1 MALGAG
7 SKLSDDQPVSV
18 TVTPLNDAPV
28 ANDVSVTTPK
38 DTSGVVNFNCSDP
51 DGDPLSYSVVSDP
64 TNGTLTGS
72 GASRTYTPASGYT
85 GPDSFTYKGCDDKA
99 ACSDPATVTVTVT
112 ATPPEE
118 LTIDIDI
125 KPGSEPNPINL
136 KSNGVIP
143 VAILTTDAFD
153 ASDVDPPKARFEGA
167 PPVRWMFVD
176 VDGDRDLDLL
186 LYFRITPDMSI
197 VAGQEEACLT
207 AETFDGITHLH
218 GCDSIRVVPSAGSSA
233 SGLLESGRAPVA
245 LVLSSALGVAWIGT
259 NRRRRQG

>member
-38 DTSGVVNFNCSDP
+38 DTSVVVNFNCSDP

-207 AETFDGITHLH
+207 AETFDHMILT
-218 GCDSIRVVPSAGSSA
+218 GCDSIKVVPAKGAGMA
-233 SGLLESGRAPVA
+233 GVLFGLGAPPCLLGIGLGRDI
-245 LVLSSALGVAWIGT
+245 LGKV
-259 NRRRRQG
+259 RRRHPSR